1 MVLTRDLSSI
11 MYKNKSEEF
20 YIKDRNYKLQYAPL
34 YSERLVRMRNEL
46 KKTAEAKWNN
56 EYKFKNLVELEKN
69 EKCIIIGTLYK
80 EMKNKP
86 NILKELAAENAA
98 VDEQDDVVSDLAS
111 TANDQQQF
119 IESLNKALN
128 SNVSYIDESDQLI
141 LEDELQRIEL
151 AFTKKL
157 KNNVNKDS
165 LCTGLVVAFLGF
177 ENEDSK
183 FEVEDFCFKY
193 TEQVMDTNAI
203 LKTSSKDENK
213 YILFLSGLELGDAK
227 ANENHFKLQLLIDFL
242 SGDFINTA
250 SSEEK
255 TKVNPDDKEMRD
267 KLTNTVRLVIAGNS
281 LSSSTQSK
289 DMHNKAKY
297 LTKNF
302 VAGSVNAIKQLDG
315 IVEKLSNTLNV
326 DIMPG
331 EFDPSNLMLPQQ
343 PLNNSMFTE
352 SKKNFNKSFFT
363 ATNPYRFNLN
373 NVEFLGTSGQFI
385 NDIKKTTS
393 LTDTIDI
400 MKLLMS
406 GGHLAP
412 TCPDTLA
419 CYPYYGKD
427 PFILNT
433 LPNVFFTG
441 NQPAFK
447 HTVYDMEEDVDTKSK
462 RVIHLLS
469 IPSFKQTNSCVL
481 LNINT
486 FDCEEIFF

>member
-1 MVLTRDLSSI
+1 MSKVIFFLFFVFLFLNLKSSFLFI
-11 MYKNKSEEF
+11 YLF
-20 YIKDRNYKLQYAPL
+20 FVFCFL
-34 YSERLVRMRNEL
+34 
-46 KKTAEAKWNN
+46 
-56 EYKFKNLVELEKN
+56 
-69 EKCIIIGTLYK
+69 
-80 EMKNKP
+80 
-86 NILKELAAENAA
+86 
-98 VDEQDDVVSDLAS
+98 DDAVSDLAS

-119 IESLNKALN
+119 IENLNKALN

-177 ENEDSK
+177 ENEQSK
-183 FEVEDFCFKY
+183 FEVEDYCFKY
-193 TEQVMDTNAI
+193 TEQTTDTNAI
-203 LKTSSKDENK
+203 VKTSSKDDNK
-213 YILFLSGLELGDAK
+213 YVLFLSGIELGDAK

-250 SSEEK
+250 SSSENPEK
-255 TKVNPDDKEMRD
+255 IKINPDDKEMRE
-267 KLTNTVRLVIAGNS
+267 KLANTVRLVIAGNS
-281 LSSSTQSK
+281 LSPSTQSK
-289 DMHNKAKY
+289 EMHNKAKY

-302 VAGSVNAIKQLDG
+302 VAGRFHLCFQLWLTISLRLQSKFFDLFLLLAGSVNAIKQLDA
-315 IVEKLSNTLNV
+315 IVEKLSNTISV

-331 EFDPSNLMLPQQ
+331 EYDPSNLMLPQQ

-352 SKKNFNKSFFT
+352 SKKNYNKSFFT
-363 ATNPYRFNLN
+363 ATNPYRFHLN
-373 NVEFLGTSGQFI
+373 STEFLGTSGQFI

-419 CYPYYGKD
+419 CYPYYKQD
-427 PFILNT
+427 PFVLKYRKQLLFI
-433 LPNVFFTG
+433 FTYS
-441 NQPAFK
+441 N
-447 HTVYDMEEDVDTKSK
+447 
-462 RVIHLLS
+462 
-469 IPSFKQTNSCVL
+469 
-481 LNINT
+481 
-486 FDCEEIFF
+486 